1 MKTSPVCKIIFFSAC
16 LFFLIP
22 TTVSAEKMTANW
34 RITGYTK
41 YRDAIFADISRL
53 SAPTP
58 ETKSIWVKIAPSS
71 RSQYLRLINEY
82 LQTVNKSDKGFSSI
96 EILCEINCANHLIRF
111 TKFVYLDNSRN
122 IIHEV
127 DATNPM
133 WLLILQG
140 NIWYNVEK
148 EACGERK

>member
-1 MKTSPVCKIIFFSAC
+1 MKASSVCKVVFFAVC
-16 LFFLIP
+16 LFLIIP
-22 TTVSAEKMTANW
+22 APLWAEKMTANW

-53 SAPTP
+53 ATPTP
-58 ETKSIWVKIAPSS
+58 ETKSIWVKLAPSS

-96 EILCEINCANHLIRF
+96 EILCEIKCTSHLIRF
-111 TKFVYLDNSRN
+111 TKFVYLDNTRN

-127 DATNPM
+127 DDTNPG

-140 NIWYNVEK
+140 NIWYNLEK
-148 EACGERK
+148 ETCSERK

>member
-1 MKTSPVCKIIFFSAC
+1 MKSSPVCKIIFFAVC
-16 LFFLIP
+16 LFLIIP
-22 TTVSAEKMTANW
+22 APLSAEKMTANW

-41 YRDAIFADISRL
+41 YRDAVFADISRI
-53 SAPTP
+53 ATPTP
-58 ETKSIWVKIAPSS
+58 ETKSIWVKLAPSS

-82 LQTVNKSDKGFSSI
+82 LQTVNKSDKGFSSV
-96 EILCEINCANHLIRF
+96 EILCEFNCAGHLIRF
-111 TKFVYLDNSRN
+111 TKFVYLDTSRN
-122 IIHEV
+122 IIHEA
-127 DATNPM
+127 DTMSPK

>member
-1 MKTSPVCKIIFFSAC
+1 MKRKAILLLVC
-16 LFFLIP
+16 LFLIMP
-22 TTVSAEKMTANW
+22 ATLSAEKMTGTW

-41 YRDAIFADISRL
+41 YRDAVFADISRI
-53 SAPTP
+53 AIPTP

-96 EILCEINCANHLIRF
+96 EILCEINCASHLIRF
-111 TKFVYLDNSRN
+111 TKFVYLDNARN
-122 IIHEV
+122 IIHQA
-127 DATNPM
+127 DATSPI

-148 EACGERK
+148 EACGKGK